1 MTDLSRRRVLLT
13 GGGLAI
19 TALAGCTGDESNDG
33 DENEPMDG
41 GNETDDPA
49 ANETGDSAANETDGE
64 TETDAAQEP
73 YDNGDVHKHGQLY
86 LELDGESIALGT
98 EEENWEQ
105 NGADE
110 HFYFTEG
117 DSTTWHLRSRGV
129 TLEYALNAIPTLE
142 ATADSLTYD
151 GTTYEDGDD
160 ASVSFR
166 VNGESVDFEQYA
178 LEHGDEI
185 RITVDTDGSDA
196 TTDEGSIDGGN
207 TTDLNTSDGNE
218 SQTDSSF

>member
-19 TALAGCTGDESNDG
+19 TALAGCTGGESNEA
-33 DENEPMDG
+33 DETEPMDG
-41 GNETDDPA
+41 GDETD
-49 ANETGDSAANETDGE
+49 ETGDSTANETDGE
-64 TETDAAQEP
+64 PETDAAQEP

-98 EEENWEQ
+98 EAENWKQ

-110 HFYFTEG
+110 HFYFSEG

-166 VNGESVDFEQYA
+166 VNDESVDFEQYA

-185 RITVDTDGSDA
+185 RVTVETGGSGA
-196 TTDEGSIDGGN
+196 TTDDGSTDGGN
-207 TTDLNTSDGNE
+207 TSDGNTTDGNE
-218 SQTDSSF
+218 SQTDSGF